1 MKTTRIS
8 VALLAAVAM
17 TVTAC
22 ETDLTGLN
30 VNPNSPSIDTPPPPG
45 TIFTNAVINS
55 TNYVGGA
62 GFQHSGFSLLAQH
75 TAQSQYVDEDR
86 YAYRATTLD
95 AWFNGPYVA
104 DMMDYQAVYL
114 VGQANKDPNTWGP
127 AKVMQTYMFQTMT
140 DIWGDIPYSEALQ
153 GTAGSTLKPKYD
165 PQKDIYY
172 GMAKTLTE
180 AVTAMGSGT
189 GLGNGDQIYGGSAA
203 SWRKFANGLR
213 LRIAM
218 RMQKADAAKANA
230 ELAAALAAPGG
241 LLTSNAD
248 NAKVTWPGDGTFD
261 NPWSA
266 NFSGRDDYRMSKTLI
281 DVLVANND
289 PRLPIFAQ
297 PTVADPTKYAG
308 EPNGLD
314 SPTASPYMTTASRI
328 GAIFYPGKT
337 VYGTYGSTEGKK
349 TPTYLYTFAEQNFIL
364 AEAANRGMG
373 GLSAAAAKGYY
384 DAGVTASIT
393 QWGGT
398 AAQAA
403 AFLAQPAIAYQGGTA
418 GLTQIMTQKW
428 VALFTQG
435 HEAWSDWRRTGIPA
449 NIAPGPKATLSY
461 IPRRMMYAT
470 TEQTVNSEKL
480 AEAIARQGADAMNT
494 RMWWD
499 K

>member
-1 MKTTRIS
+1 MKTTRLS

-45 TIFTNAVINS
+45 TIFTNAVITS
-55 TNYVGGA
+55 ANYVGGA
-62 GFQHSGFSLLAQH
+62 GFQNSGFSLLAQH
-75 TAQSQYVDEDR
+75 TAQYQYVDEDR
-86 YAYRATTLD
+86 YAYRATTID
-95 AWFNGPYVA
+95 AWFNNPYFT
-104 DMMDYQAVYL
+104 DLMDYQAVYL

-127 AKVMQTYMFQTMT
+127 AKVMQTFIFQTMT

-153 GTAGSTLKPKYD
+153 GTAGPTLKPKYD
-165 PQKDIYY
+165 AQKDIYY

-180 AVTAMGSGT
+180 AVAAMGTGT
-189 GLGNGDQIYGGSAA
+189 GLGNGDQIYGGNAA
-203 SWRKFANGLR
+203 SWRKFGNALR

-241 LLTSNAD
+241 LMTSNAD
-248 NAKVTWPGDGTFD
+248 NAKVAWPGDGTFD
-261 NPWSA
+261 NPWSN
-266 NFSGRDDYRMSKTLI
+266 NFLSRDDYRMSKSLI
-281 DVLVANND
+281 DVLLANND

-297 PTVADPTKYAG
+297 PTVADPTKYVG

-314 SPTASPYMTTASRI
+314 SPTAGQYSTTASRI
-328 GAIFYPGKT
+328 GTIFFPGK
-337 VYGTYGSTEGKK
+337 VQYGTFGTAEGKK
-349 TPTYLYTFAEQNFIL
+349 TPTYLLTFAEQNFIL

-373 GLSAAAAKGYY
+373 GLSAAAAKNYY
-384 DAGVTASIT
+384 DAAVTASIT

-403 AFLAQPAIAYQGGTA
+403 AYLAQPTVAYQGGTA
-418 GLTQIMTQKW
+418 GLAQILTQKW
-428 VALFTQG
+428 IGLFTQG
-435 HEAWSDWRRTGIPA
+435 QEAWADWRRTGYP
-449 NIAPGPKATLSY
+449 NHLVVGPKVTVPY
-461 IPRRMMYAT
+461 IPRRMQYAT

-480 AEAIARQGADAMNT
+480 AEAVARQGVDAMNT